1 MTNWFKNRVP
11 AGNERLLRDTQRL
24 AIAFLV
30 ALFIASPA
38 LAGDRE
44 QAQRIHDRIAGVPP
58 TTQVL
63 DDMEAT
69 IVSGGRTQQAY
80 EDAAYMAMDNKNF
93 YGVTLKNLAV
103 PWTNRD
109 QDLFAP
115 LNDYVA
121 TFIGVV
127 RDENVPFNEILS
139 ADVLYVGAGS
149 LGLPGYSPSS
159 NNHYEELER
168 RGLDLGDLAVLTP
181 ATQTGLNAMP
191 PEGVAGLL
199 TTRAAAQAF
208 FIAGTNR
215 AMFRFTMLNHLCH
228 DMEEVKDI
236 TGTPDRIRQDVSRSP
251 GGDSRV
257 FMNGCIGCHA
267 GMDPLAQAFAYHDYD
282 EAAGRMIYTPGT
294 VRPKYFNNNET
305 FKFGYITP
313 NDNWDNYWREGP
325 NRWIGWDFGP
335 TSPGGSGTGAASM
348 GRELANSEAFARCQ
362 VKKVFKAVCLRDPA
376 DGTDVS
382 QLDAMTLSFRNGYR
396 IKQVVAE
403 AAVYCKGD

>member
-1 MTNWFKNRVP
+1 M
-11 AGNERLLRDTQRL
+11 
-24 AIAFLV
+24 
-30 ALFIASPA
+30 
-38 LAGDRE
+38 
-44 QAQRIHDRIAGVPP
+44 HDRIAGVPP
-58 TTQVL
+58 STQVL
-63 DDMEAT
+63 DDMEAL
-69 IVSGGRTQQAY
+69 IVDGGRTQQAY
-80 EDAAYMAMDNKNF
+80 EDAAYEAMKNGSF

-127 RDENVPFNEILS
+127 RDELVPFNEILS
-139 ADVLYVGAGS
+139 ADVLYVGAGG
-149 LGLPGYSPSS
+149 LGLPAYSPSS
-159 NNHYEELER
+159 NAHYEALER
-168 RGLDLGDLAVLTP
+168 SGLDLGQQSVLTL
-181 ATQTGLNAMP
+181 ASQTGLNSMP

-228 DMEEVKDI
+228 DMEEVKDT
-236 TGTPDRIRQDVSRSP
+236 TGIPDRIRQDVSRSP

-257 FMNGCIGCHA
+257 FMNGCIGCHV
-267 GMDPLAQAFAYHDYD
+267 GMDPMAQAFAYHDYD
-282 EAAGRMIYTPGT
+282 EAAGQMIYTPGI
-294 VRPKYFNNNET
+294 VRPKYFNNDTT
-305 FKFGYITP
+305 FKFGYVTP
-313 NDNWDNYWREGP
+313 NDDWDNYWREGP

-335 TSPGGSGTGAASM
+335 TSPGGSGTGAASL
-348 GRELANSEAFARCQ
+348 GRELGNSEAFARCQ

-376 DGTDVS
+376 DGNDVT